1 MSLSKIYRG
10 NENRTFE
17 PILFADFD
25 GNGDTGFGESAVDLS
40 PSSAPEA
47 AGPAMSE
54 VPSPPPV
61 DVEALEQAAFER
73 GREAGR
79 RETETL
85 LGQSAQAL
93 AEAAVEISQLRE
105 SLHKNS
111 VEDMLRLVM
120 AIAEQVIH
128 VQVEQYGHIIVD
140 TIERA
145 LKAAIK
151 ADEYHIRVNPQD
163 LEVVKEKKPLFI
175 ASISGLKNII
185 FEGDAAIARGGCLV
199 ESTLGQVDA
208 TLESQLAQIRQHL
221 TEQTGGE

>member
-1 MSLSKIYRG
+1 MSLSKIYRST
-10 NENRTFE
+10 ENSFFE

-25 GNGDTGFGESAVDLS
+25 GGSDFGVDEARDESALPS
-40 PSSAPEA
+40 EAIPANPSSPE
-47 AGPAMSE
+47 PVS
-54 VPSPPPV
+54 SPPV
-61 DVEALEQAAFER
+61 DVEALEKAAFER
-73 GREAGR
+73 GRQAGR
-79 RETETL
+79 QETEAL

-93 AEAAVEISQLRE
+93 AEAALEISQLRE
-105 SLHKNS
+105 SLHKSS

-120 AIAEQVIH
+120 AIAERVIH
-128 VQVEQYGHIIVD
+128 VEVEKHSGMIVD
-140 TIERA
+140 VIERA

-199 ESTLGQVDA
+199 ESILGQVDA

-221 TEQTGGE
+221 AEQTGGE

>member
-1 MSLSKIYRG
+1 MSLSKIFRST
-10 NENRTFE
+10 ENRTFS

-25 GNGDTGFGESAVDLS
+25 DCGDAGVDESVVEVGPSAAVTA
-40 PSSAPEA
+40 APVR
-47 AGPAMSE
+47 PE

-61 DVEALEQAAFER
+61 DVEAMEKAAFER
-73 GREAGR
+73 GRQAGR
-79 RETETL
+79 QETEAL

-93 AEAAVEISQLRE
+93 AEAALEISQLRE
-105 SLHKNS
+105 SLHKSS

-120 AIAEQVIH
+120 AIAERVIH
-128 VQVEQYGHIIVD
+128 VEVEKHSEMIVD
-140 TIERA
+140 VIERA

-163 LEVVKEKKPLFI
+163 LAVVKEKKPLFI

-221 TEQTGGE
+221 AEQTGGE

>member
-1 MSLSKIYRG
+1 MSKIYRST
-10 NENRTFE
+10 ENSTFE

-25 GNGDTGFGESAVDLS
+25 GGGGFGIDEARDEAAMSSEAKTAGS
-40 PSSAPEA
+40 SSAEP
-47 AGPAMSE
+47 MST
-54 VPSPPPV
+54 PTV
-61 DVEALEQAAFER
+61 DVEALEKAAFEK
-73 GREAGR
+73 GRQAGR
-79 RETETL
+79 QEAEAL
-85 LGQSAQAL
+85 FGQSAQAL
-93 AEAAVEISQLRE
+93 AEAAIEISQLRE
-105 SLHKNS
+105 SLHKSS

-120 AIAEQVIH
+120 AIAERVIH
-128 VQVEQYGHIIVD
+128 VEVEKHSEMIVD
-140 TIERA
+140 VIERA

-221 TEQTGGE
+221 AEQTGHE